1 MHFSFYLMIAALVV
15 VGLEVAYALYQLAT
29 FVLEAPMVSCD
40 RPRLLEE
47 LARTVREV
55 VARDFKRSPET
66 IMLAF
71 TLKG

>member
-1 MHFSFYLMIAALVV
+1 
-15 VGLEVAYALYQLAT
+15 
-29 FVLEAPMVSCD
+29 MVSCD
-40 RPRLLEE
+40 GPRLLEE

-55 VARDFKRSPET
+55 VAREFKRSPET

>member
-1 MHFSFYLMIAALVV
+1 
-15 VGLEVAYALYQLAT
+15 
-29 FVLEAPMVSCD
+29 
-40 RPRLLEE
+40 LLEE